1 MEILE
6 KVLSIVKAKGPLLPA
21 DIAREINTNMIIA
34 GAMLSELAGKGTV
47 KISTVKVGGS
57 PVYYAPGQE
66 YKLQQYAN
74 RLGSKE
80 KEAYELLKAKG
91 VLKDRAL
98 EPVMR
103 VALRAIKDFAKPLE
117 VTMGEDMEIFWKWY
131 MLTPEQASDIIKQI
145 LAPVEE
151 PKSVAPEPKK
161 AEPAKEEKPAE
172 VKAPEP
178 KKPEPIKKEEPKK
191 EPKEEKEKKAEA
203 PAKEEKK
210 EKRAEKKKEERKEEP
225 AEEKKGAL
233 FEDKTVDDPFLNK
246 VLAHFKK
253 NSIEVLERKVIKKN
267 AESEFIIRIPSPE
280 GSLKYYC
287 KAKNKAKPSDS
298 DISAAY
304 VQGHMKK
311 LPVIFIYTGELTK
324 KAKEMLTKEFDNV
337 TVKKI

>member
-1 MEILE
+1 MEVLE
-6 KVLSIVKAKGPLLPA
+6 RVLSIVRAKGPLLPA
-21 DIAREINTNMIIA
+21 DIAREIDTNMIVA

-74 RLGSKE
+74 RLGGKE

-103 VALRAIKDFAKPLE
+103 VALRQIKDFAKPLE
-117 VTMGEDMEIFWKWY
+117 VTMGQDTEIFWKWY
-131 MLTPEQASDIIKQI
+131 MLSSEQASDIIKQM
-145 LAPVEE
+145 LTPTPEPKPEPAKEEKPVEA
-151 PKSVAPEPKK
+151 KVPEPKK
-161 AEPAKEEKPAE
+161 AEPVKKEEQKP
-172 VKAPEP
+172 
-178 KKPEPIKKEEPKK
+178 EEPKK
-191 EPKEEKEKKAEA
+191 AA
-203 PAKEEKK
+203 PAKVEKK
-210 EKRAEKKKEERKEEP
+210 EKRKKEEKKAEP

-233 FEDKTVDDPFLNK
+233 FEDKTVDDQFLSK

-253 NSIEVLERKVIKKN
+253 NSIEVLEKKVIKKN
-267 AESEFIIRIPSPE
+267 AEAEFIIKIPSPM
-280 GSLKYYC
+280 GNLKYYC
-287 KAKNKAKPSDS
+287 KAKVKAKPSDS

-311 LPVIFIYTGELTK
+311 LPVLFIYTGELTK
-324 KAKEMLTKEFDNV
+324 KANEMLTKEFDNV